1 MKIFIIIEMNI
12 ILHTNDV
19 HLSQIYFLDKKN
31 NMIMDGVFTKIVYS
45 NRYMTM
51 NGLYIDFP
59 IKNVMTNKIHSK
71 NIIQLD
77 AIHNKDL
84 FQKLIDIEKQILNYY
99 VQYFSELHSGTR
111 FSLHEK
117 RHSIQ
122 NKTIVHTLKNQ
133 LQSGSIKY
141 YKEYDSY
148 SKNVSFYMK
157 ISGIWENQ
165 HEIGITFKL
174 IEYQKQI

>member
-1 MKIFIIIEMNI
+1 MNIFITIEMNI
-12 ILHTNDV
+12 LLHANDV
-19 HLSQIYFLDKKN
+19 ALSQFYFLDKKT

-45 NRYMTM
+45 NNCMTM

-59 IKNVMTNKIHSK
+59 IKNVMTNRIHSK

-77 AIHNKDL
+77 MVNNKEL
-84 FQKLIDIEKQILNYY
+84 FQKLIELEKQILQYY
-99 VQYFSELHSGTR
+99 VQYFSDTDTR
-111 FSLHEK
+111 FSNEK

-122 NKTIVHTLKNQ
+122 NKTIMYTLKSQIQN
-133 LQSGSIKY
+133 GSIKY

-148 SKNVSFYMK
+148 SKPGLYYIK

-165 HEIGITFKL
+165 SEIGITFKL